1 MGSRNNNRLCQEEQK
16 RNRLADKIWKSPRKK
31 KRAASTSPKQIG
43 STPQRRPLGGFY
55 PVREVISAE
64 PTNAVESYISR
75 YILGDKD
82 MKRID
87 RKFLLGVPNEMLA
100 AVEKEVRRL
109 RIDRTQFI
117 RNLITRYFREREQ
130 EKFDEALRKQNEN
143 S

>member
-1 MGSRNNNRLCQEEQK
+1 
-16 RNRLADKIWKSPRKK
+16 
-31 KRAASTSPKQIG
+31 
-43 STPQRRPLGGFY
+43 
-55 PVREVISAE
+55 
-64 PTNAVESYISR
+64 
-75 YILGDKD
+75 